1 MANLNK
7 NNMELRS
14 QLKREQL
21 KSSTYAVEKKNLKN
35 CLIGVKHSLEQT
47 QAELNQKQSQM
58 KQALL

>member
-35 CLIGVKHSLEQT
+35 CLIGVKQSLEET
-47 QAELNQKQSQM
+47 QAELNQK
-58 KQALL
+58 